1 MSLLRTIPFIIIALV
16 LFLSPIS
23 VIAQFVQLPT
33 PQEPKKTNTKS
44 TNSRIQAEP
53 LTLPFWDDFSD
64 SPLDSSKW
72 ISEGV
77 TVSTTVA
84 NTAPSIGTIILDGID
99 EMGRPY
105 STVQFE
111 QGFTDRIT
119 SKPINLTGLSPSEA
133 NSVFLSFFWQS
144 GGKAEIPDENDFI
157 SLEFLDQDSLWVNVW
172 EQAGGLTAEEFFFT
186 QEMIKVLP
194 PFLHDKF
201 QFRFQIK
208 GRRSG
213 PFDSWILDYV
223 FLHKNRNPA
232 ELSFPDRALTLS
244 NTRPFEKYAAIP
256 LFLLKKDTELEWKAT
271 SNEFKNLD
279 RGFRAMEYS
288 FEIREKE
295 NQNLV
300 KSINSNTPFNPV
312 PIAQERRTFT
322 SNPIIDVTLPQEE
335 TDYEIVSY
343 LVTGDGLLSGV
354 ENGVTVTYP
363 EVDFRIN
370 DTVRTTLAIR
380 DYLAYDAGSVDY
392 SAGINQRS
400 GMLAVRYEV
409 NSTVYLK
416 GLSIN
421 FTNFTQLGGV
431 IDLMVWKE
439 LDQEPIYKKE
449 VFIPTKESLNEF
461 GYFEI
466 DQNIELNGTFY
477 IGFTQF
483 TNDFLYVGLDKTYDN
498 GGEIFFNATGS
509 WVQNETVEGSLMMR
523 AHLLESPPFES
534 ESEASLTLKVF
545 PNPVLDILFIEGQV
559 GTVNIYD
566 PMGRNINLPIS
577 ENENGKSVNFEGMQR
592 GIYVLKTTIGEEQKS
607 FRILVK

>member
-354 ENGVTVTYP
+354 ENGVIVTYP

-380 DYLAYDAGSVDY
+380 DYLAYDDGSVDY

-439 LDQEPIYKKE
+439 LDQEPIFKKE

-466 DQNIELNGTFY
+466 DQNIEVNGTFY

-483 TNDFLYVGLDKTYDN
+483 TNDFLYVGLDKTFNN
-498 GGEIFFNATGS
+498 GTEIFFNATGS

-534 ESEASLTLKVF
+534 ESEASIPLKVF
-545 PNPVLDILFIEGQV
+545 PNPVLDILYIEGQV

-566 PMGRNINLPIS
+566 PMGRNIILPIS
-577 ENENGKSVNFEGMQR
+577 ENEKGKSVNFGGMQR
-592 GIYVLKTTIGEEQKS
+592 GIYVIKTIIGEEQKS

>member
-1 MSLLRTIPFIIIALV
+1 MGLLKTITFAVIALA
-16 LFLSPIS
+16 LFLSPIYA
-23 VIAQFVQLPT
+23 IAQFVQLPT
-33 PQEPKKTNTKS
+33 PVAPQKPTSKS
-44 TNSRIQAEP
+44 SNFRIQADP
-53 LTLPFWDDFSD
+53 LTLPFWDDFSN
-64 SPLDSSKW
+64 SQLDSNKW
-72 ISEGV
+72 IGEGV
-77 TVSTTVA
+77 TLSTTVGNA
-84 NTAPSIGTIILDGID
+84 SPSVGVLLLDGID
-99 EMGRPY
+99 ENGRPY

-119 SKPINLTGLSPSEA
+119 SQPINLSGLNPLEA

-144 GGKAEIPDENDFI
+144 GGKAEIPDLNDYI
-157 SLEFLDQDSLWVNVW
+157 LLQFLDQDSLWVNVW
-172 EQAGGLTAEEFFFT
+172 QQSGGLTAEEFFFT
-186 QEMIKVLP
+186 QETIKVLP
-194 PFLHDKF
+194 QYLHDGF
-201 QFRFQIK
+201 QFRFQVQ

-213 PFDSWILDYV
+213 PFDSWLLDYV
-223 FLHKNRNPA
+223 FLHKNRA
-232 ELSFPDRALTLS
+232 VSDLSFPDRALTLANS
-244 NTRPFEKYAAIP
+244 RPFEKYAAIP
-256 LFLLKKDTELEWKAT
+256 LFLLKKDPELIWNRI

-279 RGFRAMEYS
+279 KGFRAMEYS
-288 FEIREKE
+288 FIIREKE
-295 NQNLV
+295 NQALV
-300 KSINSNTPFNPV
+300 KTINSNTPFNPV
-312 PIAQERRTFT
+312 PVAQERRAFT
-322 SNPIIDVTLPQEE
+322 SNLIPEVPLPEE
-335 TDYEIVSY
+335 EMDYELVSY
-343 LVTGDGLLSGV
+343 LVTGDGLLQGI
-354 ENGVTVTYP
+354 ENGVSVTYP

-370 DTVRTTLAIR
+370 DTVRTVLPIR
-380 DYLAYDAGSVDY
+380 DFLAYDDGSVDY

-416 GLSIN
+416 GVSIN

-449 VFIPTKESLNEF
+449 VFIPTKDELNEF

-466 DQNIELNGTFY
+466 DQNVEIEGTFY

-483 TNDFLYVGLDKTYDN
+483 TNDFLYIGLDKTFDN
-498 GGEIFFNATGS
+498 GEEIFFNATGS

-534 ESEASLTLKVF
+534 ESEASTELKVF
-545 PNPVLDILFIEGQV
+545 PNPVLDILYIEGKV

-566 PMGRNINLPIS
+566 PMGRNIILPIS
-577 ENENGKSVNFEGMQR
+577 ENEKGKSVNFEGMQR

>member
-1 MSLLRTIPFIIIALV
+1 MGLLRSIPLQVIALA
-16 LFLSPIS
+16 LILSPYS
-23 VIAQFVQLPT
+23 SIAQFQQLPT
-33 PQEPKKTNTKS
+33 PTQSVNKTQNQRNYRTQE
-44 TNSRIQAEP
+44 RP
-53 LTLPFWDDFSD
+53 LTLPFWDDFSGIQID
-64 SPLDSSKW
+64 TNKW
-72 ISEGV
+72 VSEGA
-77 TVSTTVA
+77 TLSTTVA
-84 NTAPSIGTIILDGID
+84 NAAPSIGTLLLDGID
-99 EMGRPY
+99 EKGRPY

-119 SKPINLTGLSPSEA
+119 SLPINLSELSLAEA
-133 NSVFLSFFWQS
+133 NSVYLSFYWQP
-144 GGKAEIPDENDFI
+144 GGKAEMPDSNDNI
-157 SLEFLDQDSLWVNVW
+157 LLQFLDKDSLWVNVW
-172 EQAGGLTAEEFFFT
+172 EQSGGLAAEEFFFT
-186 QEMIKVLP
+186 PQIIQLLP
-194 PFLHDKF
+194 EFLHDGF
-201 QFRFQIK
+201 QFRFQIQ
-208 GRRSG
+208 GRSSG

-223 FLHKNRNPA
+223 YLNKNRSLTD
-232 ELSFPDRALTLS
+232 LSFPDRALTVS
-244 NTRPFEKYAAIP
+244 NSRPFEKYAAIP
-256 LFLLKKDTELEWKAT
+256 LFLLKKDADLAWEST

-295 NQNLV
+295 NQTLV

-322 SNPIIDVTLPQEE
+322 SNLIFEVPLPEE
-335 TDYEIVSY
+335 EMDYEIVSY

-354 ENGVTVTYP
+354 ENGVNVTYP

-370 DTVRTTLAIR
+370 DTVRTVIPMR
-380 DYLAYDAGSVDY
+380 DFLAYDDGSVDY

-409 NSTVYLK
+409 SSSVYLK
-416 GLSIN
+416 GISIN

-439 LDQEPIYKKE
+439 LEEAPIYKKE

-466 DQNIELNGTFY
+466 DQNIEINGTFY

-498 GGEIFFNATGS
+498 GSEIFFNATGS

-523 AHLLESPPFES
+523 AHLLETPPFEN
-534 ESEASLTLKVF
+534 ESEATIPLKIY
-545 PNPVLDILFIEGQV
+545 PNPVLGLLVIEGKIDAI
-559 GTVNIYD
+559 NIYD
-566 PMGRNINLPIS
+566 PMGRNIILPITD
-577 ENENGKSVNFEGMQR
+577 NEKGKSVNFEGMQR
-592 GIYVLKTTIGEEQKS
+592 GIYVIKTTINKDQKS
-607 FRILVK
+607 FRIVVK

>member
-1 MSLLRTIPFIIIALV
+1 MSLLKTISFSVIALV
-16 LFLSPIS
+16 LFLSP
-23 VIAQFVQLPT
+23 VYAVAQFIQLPT
-33 PQEPKKTNTKS
+33 PHQPQKPDTKS
-44 TNSRIQAEP
+44 ADLRIQAEP
-53 LTLPFWDDFSD
+53 LTLPFWDDFSE
-64 SPLDSSKW
+64 SRLDTSKW
-72 ISEGV
+72 SSEGV
-77 TVSTTVA
+77 TISTTVA
-84 NTAPSIGTIILDGID
+84 NAAPSIGTLILDGID
-99 EMGRPY
+99 EAGRPY

-119 SKPINLTGLSPSEA
+119 SKPINLSGLNPVEA

-144 GGKAEIPDENDFI
+144 GGKAEIPDQNDFI
-157 SLEFLDQDSLWVNVW
+157 LLQFLDRDSLWVNVW
-172 EQAGGLTAEEFFFT
+172 EQTGGLTAEEFFFT
-186 QEMIKVLP
+186 QEIVKVFP
-194 PFLHDKF
+194 QFLHEGF
-201 QFRFQIK
+201 QFRFQVK

-223 FLHKNRNPA
+223 FLHKNRNQA
-232 ELSFPDRALTLS
+232 DLSFPDRALTLS
-244 NTRPFEKYAAIP
+244 NSRPFEKYAAIP
-256 LFLLKKDTELEWKAT
+256 LFLLKKDADLTWEST

-322 SNPIIDVTLPQEE
+322 SNPILEVPLPEE
-335 TDYEIVSY
+335 EMDYEIVSY
-343 LVTGDGLLSGV
+343 LVTGDGLLAGV
-354 ENGVTVTYP
+354 ENGVAVTYP

-370 DTVRTTLAIR
+370 DTVRTTLPIR
-380 DYLAYDAGSVDY
+380 DFLAYDDGSVDY

-439 LDQEPIYKKE
+439 LDEEPIYKKE

-559 GTVNIYD
+559 GIVNIYD

>member
-1 MSLLRTIPFIIIALV
+1 MSLLKTISFSVIALV
-16 LFLSPIS
+16 LFLSP
-23 VIAQFVQLPT
+23 VYAVAQFIQLPT
-33 PQEPKKTNTKS
+33 PRLPQKPDTKS
-44 TNSRIQAEP
+44 ADLRIQAEP
-53 LTLPFWDDFSD
+53 LTLPFWDDFSE
-64 SPLDSSKW
+64 SQLDTSKW
-72 ISEGV
+72 SSEGV
-77 TVSTTVA
+77 TISTTVA
-84 NTAPSIGTIILDGID
+84 NAAPSIGTLILDGID
-99 EMGRPY
+99 EAGRPY

-119 SKPINLTGLSPSEA
+119 SKPINLSGLNPVEA

-144 GGKAEIPDENDFI
+144 GGKAEIPDQNDI
-157 SLEFLDQDSLWVNVW
+157 ILLQFLDRDRLWVNVW
-172 EQAGGLTAEEFFFT
+172 EQTGGLTAEEFFFT
-186 QEMIKVLP
+186 QEIVKVLP
-194 PFLHDKF
+194 QFLHEGF
-201 QFRFQIK
+201 QFRFQVK

-223 FLHKNRNPA
+223 FLHKNRNQA
-232 ELSFPDRALTLS
+232 DLSFPDRALTLS
-244 NTRPFEKYAAIP
+244 NSRPFEKYAAIP
-256 LFLLKKDTELEWKAT
+256 LFLFKKDADLTWEST

-322 SNPIIDVTLPQEE
+322 SNPILEVPLPEE
-335 TDYEIVSY
+335 EMDYEIVSY
-343 LVTGDGLLSGV
+343 LVTGDGLLAGV
-354 ENGVTVTYP
+354 ENGVAVTYP

-370 DTVRTTLAIR
+370 DTVRTTLPIR
-380 DYLAYDAGSVDY
+380 DFLAYDDGSVDY

-431 IDLMVWKE
+431 IDLMVCKE
-439 LDQEPIYKKE
+439 LDEEPTYKKE

-523 AHLLESPPFES
+523 AHLLENPPFES

-592 GIYVLKTTIGEEQKS
+592 GIYFLKTTIGEEQKS